1 MNSPALPPHL
11 DDEPPS
17 NWLLVVA
24 FIATFLAGVMAA
36 TAFMVG
42 SGACRAEASNHV
54 EP

>member
-1 MNSPALPPHL
+1 
-11 DDEPPS
+11 
-17 NWLLVVA
+17 
-24 FIATFLAGVMAA
+24 LAGVMAA